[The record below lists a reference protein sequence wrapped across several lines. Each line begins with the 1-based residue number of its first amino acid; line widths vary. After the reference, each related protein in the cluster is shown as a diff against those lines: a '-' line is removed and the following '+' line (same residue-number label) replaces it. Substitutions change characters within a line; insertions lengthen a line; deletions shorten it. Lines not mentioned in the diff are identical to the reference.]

1 MTSRPLPISLD
12 RNQASPVYR
21 QIYERIRNAILA
33 GVLAPGTRLPSWNGL
48 ASQLGVARGTVK
60 AAYDWLAGEG
70 YVLGRGAAGTIVPPI
85 FKPSKRGGE
94 KRRPG
99 VRGDHRRNARRASSP
114 ASANGAQRASAP
126 AVRAP
131 PEQHR

>member
-1 MTSRPLPISLD
+1 MPTRPLPISLD
-12 RNQASPVYR
+12 RTQPSPVYR

-33 GVLAPGTRLPSWNGL
+33 GTLAPGTRLPSWNGL

-85 FKPSKRGGE
+85 FRTPLLAQATGAARLGSPPQALDRGGRLLRGIQPDGAPDVGFE
-94 KRRPG
+94 QPG
-99 VRGDHRRNARRASSP
+99 
-114 ASANGAQRASAP
+114 
-126 AVRAP
+126 
-131 PEQHR
+131 